1 MFAPTFVTGSLIR
14 RYGAPRIMQIGF
26 VLLLAH
32 VALALSGIGLTHFL
46 SALAFLGVG
55 WNFAVIGGTALL
67 TESYRP
73 GEQLRVQAAN
83 EFVVVGLVAIA
94 VLSAGWP
101 NNAYGWVALD
111 LAVVP
116 LLVAVR
122 FSAFRVRRRI
132 HGRFGDEGVRSGSLP
147 RSRT

>member
-55 WNFAVIGGTALL
+55 WNFAFIGGTALL

-94 VLSAGWP
+94 VLIRRMAEQRLRVGRARSCGRPVARRCAGFR
-101 NNAYGWVALD
+101 L
-111 LAVVP
+111 
-116 LLVAVR
+116 
-122 FSAFRVRRRI
+122 SAFAGGFTAV
-132 HGRFGDEGVRSGSLP
+132 SA
-147 RSRT
+147 TKA